1 MSSIISEA
9 SQAIQIWNEVRNNPV
24 AIINY
29 FNQGSY
35 FQIIKED
42 YLVWKANSPEFI
54 HAYLGLVQNPAQQN
68 FSLTLFSV
76 DSVIDKKPVESNWTD
91 FETNLK
97 QNPYKTNLIE
107 NATIGRVLPD
117 AEIPLMEGLMR
128 TVQWSL
134 HKDKWMSQQEDL
146 VQVFEIP
153 FTDLSALFDEKEAD
167 YIILC
172 PSLKEQETSNT
183 FKVDLIL
190 WGYNIEGVTWNSP
203 MDLIRPRPPF
213 KSPSSY
219 QLLSYAL

>member
-24 AIINY
+24 AVINY

-35 FQIIKED
+35 FQIMKDD
-42 YLVWKANSPEFI
+42 YLVWKANSPQFI
-54 HAYLGLVQNPAQQN
+54 HAYLGLVQNPAQQD

-76 DSVIDKKPVESNWTD
+76 DNITDKKPVESNRTD

-97 QNPYKTNLIE
+97 QNPYKTNLVE
-107 NATIGRVLPD
+107 NATIGSVLPN

-134 HKDKWMSQQEDL
+134 HKDKWINQQEDL

-153 FTDLSALFDEKEAD
+153 FTDLSVLFEEKEAD
-167 YIILC
+167 YIILS
-172 PSLKEQETSNT
+172 PSLKEQGTPNV
-183 FKVDLIL
+183 FKIDLML
-190 WGYNIEGVTWNSP
+190 WGYNIDGVAWNRP
-203 MDLIRPRPPF
+203 MDLIRPKPPF
-213 KSPSSY
+213 KSPSNY
-219 QLLSYAL
+219 QLFNYAL